1 MLFRIIFIIS
11 MLSIFSNNVHAQ
23 TAPDLGILWQ
33 KEYPDLNIQFAKF
46 SKDGQYVYLAT
57 ERNILKMSAETGEIL
72 STFDNT
78 GLPTIYKIF
87 SLSISNSGNY
97 LAANDGYGEI
107 CIWDTRTEKPY
118 KAILFGERGKDSSS
132 SNAVFT
138 SDEKFLIINFYIMN
152 PKDNPEYIIVYNLET
167 DEQVARWHVP
177 GLVSQIAIS
186 HDGKYFV
193 TGTAYMDNFTQ
204 KWYNKLILWETG
216 TWKQAAVLEDVE
228 GQVDGY
234 SRIKF
239 SYNDGFLGSVRGSLY
254 NVHIFDLSTKQFIK
268 SSENGRMCGN
278 MEFLPDN
285 QHFLFLYYD
294 PKKEEH
300 SIELHDFN
308 NFIKSYSVRAG
319 IVDSYDSS
327 GIWKIFCYAWNTF
340 SMLSNQTTSV
350 TEKQKENVFRI
361 YYDNGMVIIEM
372 NSNLIFPTDFK
383 IYNILGNT
391 LYSSS
396 IPEATRNNIYNVNIN
411 LLSGLYVCKI
421 TSGNNE
427 YSIKF
432 EVSR

>member
-1 MLFRIIFIIS
+1 MKIKLLVLILFS
-11 MLSIFSNNVHAQ
+11 LLPALLPAQ
-23 TAPDLGILWQ
+23 AAPDLGILWQ
-33 KEYPDLNIQFAKF
+33 KEYQDIDIKFAKF
-46 SKDGQYVYLAT
+46 SKDGQFVYCAT
-57 ERNILKMSAETGEIL
+57 ETNILKMSAETGEIL
-72 STFDNT
+72 STFDNA
-78 GLPTIYKIF
+78 GLSSITWLF
-87 SLSISNSGNY
+87 SLAISNSGNY
-97 LAANDGYGEI
+97 LAASNGRNI
-107 CIWDTRTEKPY
+107 CIWDTRTEKPF
-118 KAILFGERGKDSSS
+118 KSIVFGDDGKDSTCK
-132 SNAVFT
+132 NAVFT
-138 SDEKFLIINFYIMN
+138 LDEKYLIITMRIKDGTDKEPNYIM
-152 PKDNPEYIIVYNLET
+152 VYDLET
-167 DEQVARWHVP
+167 DKQVKCWY
-177 GLVSQIAIS
+177 VSGILNPIAIS
-186 HDGKYFV
+186 HDGKYFA
-193 TGTAYMDNFTQ
+193 TGIAYQDFLQ
-204 KWYNKLILWETG
+204 RWYNKIILWETG
-216 TWKQAAVLEDVE
+216 TWIQSAMLENVE
-228 GQVDGY
+228 GNSEGY

-239 SYNDGFLGSVRGSLY
+239 SYNDRYLGSIRGSLRTAY
-254 NVHIFDLSTKQFIK
+254 IFDLSSKQVIK

-278 MEFLPDN
+278 LEFLPDN

-294 PKKEEH
+294 QKKEEH

-432 EVSR
+432 QVSR